1 MGGGTSRDDEVTATA
16 SRGDAPDSE
25 RGRDARGSS
34 NNGDLRSGGWF
45 QREDLDG
52 FLHRSWLK
60 AQGFTD
66 RAFEGRPV
74 IGICNSYSEL
84 VNCNAHLRD
93 LAEAVRRGVLQAGGF
108 PLEFPVMSLGESL
121 MKPTTMLYR
130 NLMAMDVEESIRA
143 YPLDGVVLLCG
154 CDKTTPAS
162 LLGAASANVPAIAV
176 TGGPMLTGHWRN
188 QTLGSCTDCWR
199 FHEELRAGRID
210 RTEWKEIENSISRS
224 SGHCQTM
231 GTASTMACV
240 TEALGMTLP
249 GAAAI
254 PASDSRRRGVAE
266 AAGRKIVE
274 LVGVGLRPS
283 DVLTRSAFENAITT
297 LHAISGSTN
306 GVLHLCA
313 LAGRVDVDL
322 PLELFDELSEKT
334 PWLVNLKPSGKY
346 LMEDFYYAGG
356 LPAVMAELSS
366 RLHLDAVTVANQ
378 TVGENIAG
386 AEVINPDV
394 IAPSDRPLSER
405 GSLVVLR
412 GNLCPDGAVLK
423 RSAAAPELLQ
433 HEGPA
438 VVFEDI
444 ADLGARV
451 DDPDLAIDESSV
463 MVLKNAGPV
472 GAPGMPEWGHLPI
485 PAKLLRAGVTDLVR
499 ISDAR
504 MSGTSYGAVVLHVA
518 PESAVG
524 GPLALVRD
532 GDLIRLDV
540 HGRRLD
546 LVVDDAELAARRRD
560 WRPPGKKDERGYRR
574 LYEDRVLQANE
585 GCDFDFLRGRS
596 AVVEDPATYR

>member
-1 MGGGTSRDDEVTATA
+1 MGGSSEDVTEKAASGDTQEPATGVGVGNTATDGELRSRD
-16 SRGDAPDSE
+16 
-25 RGRDARGSS
+25 
-34 NNGDLRSGGWF
+34 WF
-45 QREDLDG
+45 LREDLDG

-66 RAFEGRPV
+66 GAFAGRPV

-121 MKPTTMLYR
+121 MKPTTMQYR

-162 LLGAASANVPAIAV
+162 LLGAASANVPAIVV

-199 FHEELRAGRID
+199 FYEELRAGRID
-210 RTEWKEIENSISRS
+210 RADWKDIENSISRS

-249 GAAAI
+249 AAAAI
-254 PASDSRRRGVAE
+254 PASDSRRKGIAE
-266 AAGRKIVE
+266 SAGRKIVE
-274 LVGVGLRPS
+274 LVAAGLRPS
-283 DVLTRSAFENAITT
+283 DILTRAAFENAITV

-313 LAGRVDVDL
+313 LAGRVGVEL
-322 PLELFDELSEKT
+322 PLEVFDEMSEKT
-334 PWLVNLKPSGKY
+334 PWLVNLKPSGTY

-356 LPAVMAELSS
+356 LPAVMAELSD

-378 TVGENIAG
+378 TVSENIAG

-394 IAPSDRPLSER
+394 IAPSDQPLSER

-433 HEGPA
+433 HEGQA

-451 DDPDLAIDESSV
+451 DDPDLAIEESSV

-485 PAKLLRAGVTDLVR
+485 PSKLLRAGVTDLVR

-504 MSGTSYGAVVLHVA
+504 MSGTSYGAVVLHIA
-518 PESAVG
+518 PESAIG

-540 HGRRLD
+540 DGRRLD
-546 LVVDDAELAARRRD
+546 VLVDDAELEARRRD
-560 WRPPGKKDERGYRR
+560 WTPPPKKDDRGYRR
-574 LYEDRVLQANE
+574 LYEDRVLQADE

-596 AVVEDPATYR
+596 PVVENPATYH